1 MTEEYASPA
10 ASENAA
16 GKNADNKTGVLDGSG
31 LAAIDENASAKPK
44 LLVLIGPTAVGKTR
58 LSIELARAF
67 SCEIIS
73 GDSMQVYRGMDIGT
87 AKIGESEMQG
97 VPHHLIDIHEPDE
110 PFSVSEFQER
120 CDALIPEIAS
130 RGRLP
135 FIVGGTGLYIESLCY
150 RYEFAESG
158 ADEEFR
164 REQALFAE
172 KEGVAALHERL
183 REIDPAS
190 AQRLHPNDTRRV
202 IRALE
207 IYHLTGE
214 TLSEQLARQKKTT
227 PYDLCLIGL
236 TMDRQ
241 MLYNRIEER
250 IDQMMEQGLIEEVE
264 ALRARG
270 YTPDMV
276 SMQGLGYKEIWPYLD
291 GSATLE
297 EAVYRLKRDT
307 RHFAKRQ
314 LSWFRHMQDIRW
326 VDVSEPE
333 NFSANYEKVHGIIT
347 GRFGSDF

>member
-1 MTEEYASPA
+1 MPGAS
-10 ASENAA
+10 
-16 GKNADNKTGVLDGSG
+16 
-31 LAAIDENASAKPK
+31 KPK
-44 LLVLIGPTAVGKTR
+44 LLVLIGPTAVGKTK
-58 LSIELARAF
+58 LSIELAKHF

-73 GDSMQVYRGMDIGT
+73 GDSMQVYRGMDVGT
-87 AKIGESEMQG
+87 AKITGEEMDG
-97 VPHHLIDIHEPDE
+97 IPHHLIDIHEPDE

-120 CDALIPEIAS
+120 CDVLIPEIAS
-130 RGRLP
+130 RGKLP
-135 FIVGGTGLYIESLCY
+135 FIVGGTGLYIESFCY

-172 KEGVAALHERL
+172 SNGAEALHGRL
-183 REIDPAS
+183 RAIDPES
-190 AQRLHPNDTRRV
+190 AERLHPNDTRRV

-207 IYHLTGE
+207 IHKLTGE
-214 TLSEQLARQKKTT
+214 TLSQRLAAQKKTT

-264 ALRARG
+264 GLRKRG

-276 SMQGLGYKEIWPYLD
+276 ALQGLGYKEIWPYLD
-291 GSATLE
+291 GTSTLE

-314 LSWFRHMQDIRW
+314 LSWFRHMRDIHW

-333 NFSANYEKVHGIIT
+333 NFSASYENIRAIIA